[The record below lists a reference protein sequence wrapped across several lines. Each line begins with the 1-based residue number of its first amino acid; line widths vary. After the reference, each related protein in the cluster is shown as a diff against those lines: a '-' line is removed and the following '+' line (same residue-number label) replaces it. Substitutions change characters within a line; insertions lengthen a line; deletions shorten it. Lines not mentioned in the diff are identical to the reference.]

1 MAFWLMGNAQAETS
15 MNPDENNLFEQE
27 PAPPSNQSR
36 AVHSSPVASSAA
48 LPLADVEGAPDPAK
62 YLPPAINPI
71 PEDFRVPW
79 GWADLAA
86 FVVLA
91 IAGFLLLS
99 IIITMGL
106 AISGVDIR
114 RIQNSPHEVI
124 LLNILIQVVL
134 DLGLLA
140 YLAVQMRLRFRSPFW
155 HTIGWRKLETGSFP
169 QAAVYF
175 GLILAGFFLSVI
187 VSLGSTLFPPKKDLP
202 IESLFQDRH
211 TTLLFMLIAVL
222 LAPLVEETIF
232 RGYIYPV
239 IGRSFGKLWGIL
251 ATGLLFGLLHAEQL
265 WGGWGQIALL
275 IFVGI
280 VLTFARAVSRTVVAG
295 FVIHTSYNSIQV
307 IGLLIATHGLRYM
320 PGAH

>member
-1 MAFWLMGNAQAETS
+1 
-15 MNPDENNLFEQE
+15 MNSDENNFFEQD
-27 PAPPSNQSR
+27 PAPPSNPSG
-36 AVHSSPVASSAA
+36 ALGSPPVALPPGS
-48 LPLADVEGAPDPAK
+48 PLAQSTNLAGKSDASN
-62 YLPPAINPI
+62 YLGPTSNPV

-99 IIITMGL
+99 LLITTGL
-106 AISGVDIR
+106 AIAGVDIR
-114 RIQNSPHEVI
+114 HIQKSPHEVI
-124 LLNILIQVVL
+124 LLNILIQVLL

-140 YLAVQMRLRFRSPFW
+140 YLAAQMRIRFHSPFW
-155 HTIGWRKLETGSFP
+155 HTIGWRKIETGRLP
-169 QAAVYF
+169 RAAVYS
-175 GLILAGFFLSVI
+175 GLVIAGFFLSII
-187 VSLGSTLFPPKKDLP
+187 VSLGSALFPPKKDLP
-202 IESLFQDRH
+202 IESLFQDPH

-239 IGRSFGKLWGIL
+239 IGRSFGTVWAIL

-295 FVIHTSYNSIQV
+295 FVIHTSYNSVQV
-307 IGLLIATHGLRYM
+307 IGLLIATHGLRHM
-320 PGAH
+320 PGVH

>member
-1 MAFWLMGNAQAETS
+1 

-27 PAPPSNQSR
+27 PAPPSNQSG
-36 AVHSSPVASSAA
+36 AVDSSPVVLPAASPLVESADIA
-48 LPLADVEGAPDPAK
+48 GPPNASEH
-62 YLPPAINPI
+62 LPPAINPV

-99 IIITMGL
+99 LLISTAL
-106 AISGVDIR
+106 AVSGVDIR
-114 RIQNSPHEVI
+114 RLQKSPHELI
-124 LLNILIQVVL
+124 LLSIVIQVLL

-140 YLAVQMRLRFRSPFW
+140 YLAVQMRVRFRSPFW
-155 HTIGWRKLETGSFP
+155 RTIGWHKLETGRFP
-169 QAAVYF
+169 RAAVYL
-175 GLILAGFFLSVI
+175 GLVLAGLFLSII
-187 VSLGSTLFPPKKDLP
+187 VSLGSALFPPNKDLP
-202 IESLFQDRH
+202 IEVLFQDRN
-211 TTLLFMLIAVL
+211 TALLFMLIAVF

-239 IGRSFGKLWGIL
+239 IGRSFGMVWSIV
-251 ATGLLFGLLHAEQL
+251 ATGTLFGLLHAEQL

-280 VLTFARAVSRTVVAG
+280 VLTLSRAVSRTVVTG
-295 FVIHTSYNSIQV
+295 FVIHTSYNSVQV
-307 IGLLIATHGLRYM
+307 IGLLIATHGLRHM
-320 PGAH
+320 SGLH